1 MKKLLLILLVLTSY
15 FASAQPGY
23 TLINSRY
30 SWLAGKF
37 TALNLPV
44 GSGPAALTA
53 GQYTASGGIYLDT
66 LGVDA
71 GLYLYINGVWVLQ
84 GQGAAADLP
93 DEFIVVPSVSW
104 KGVGY
109 QFHIQQGAYRIDNV
123 VYASDSASFTLA
135 ASDPTDPRKDVVYV
149 GTDGSYHILQ
159 GTPSPSA
166 AEPQLDGDQLK
177 VTVIDVPA
185 GSTVPTLTQEVIYNE
200 NIEWTETHTSVT
212 VDPNSTGNA
221 WIGTKATNITNINH
235 GDGITWTR
243 PIGFVSVLNYQAI
256 SFSIDLKAILAT
268 TTNLRVSFF
277 SSGIQVSNEVNINLN
292 KNSLVYQAN
301 TIPMSQFT
309 FSNYNVNAVRLR
321 YTNSAGATV
330 HTGFYVDYIHLVA
343 GFSQPGG
350 GGDFNY
356 TLVMPSGFAVSPA
369 TVSNNGT
376 HTVTGAG
383 STSQYIDGTGA
394 LRSFTAWNT
403 QGAIDGVAKTAFG
416 FGISGNIFYQQYAD
430 ATYPGLLSALNW
442 RRFDTAAQ
450 RTVTNGATGDTLAAF
465 VDNYT
470 TLIKSLKDSTGIGI
484 IDRGDYLAIYAT
496 GGGGGGEKFGV
507 SGEDDVAAE
516 VRAFAANGFPFTIS
530 TDANDISFEN
540 ADPGTF
546 SNYIRLQGDGNI
558 ITRSDYLGTIAAIG
572 VNGLGIT
579 LSQDNGVYN
588 IENLVEPS
596 GSTNKMVIWD
606 SVSNRLYVTAIS
618 GGGGG
623 GSGLFPTT
631 GTGTATGNVTGNLDG
646 NTLKVQQVGIDFLS
660 IDPTNNAE
668 SSSLSVLN
676 STGDTK
682 SASLQAS
689 SSSSIAQ
696 FVLIADYDENQTATI
711 QGVVDNSTSTITHTA
726 DTHTFTGNVIAED
739 NFLIGGTSV
748 ATSATTTLHLF
759 NGTAP
764 SASITDGVLLYAQD
778 NSSSSELKVRDEAGN
793 VTTLSPHNFSGI
805 GQKSE
810 EMAWAYYSEKDG
822 TYINVDML
830 KLVRLVEKLTGEKLV
845 FIGKK

>member
-1 MKKLLLILLVLTSY
+1 MKKILLALL
-15 FASAQPGY
+15 
-23 TLINSRY
+23 TLISISSFSQTTGYLRYDSVKIMKQNGNS
-30 SWLAGKF
+30 
-37 TALNLPV
+37 NLIIENATRDTIGFLYNYGGGRTRFEAIRAVP
-44 GSGPAALTA
+44 
-53 GQYTASGGIYLDT
+53 GGIKVGEDT
-66 LGVDA
+66 IQVAVNGPDEIIA
-71 GLYLYINGVWVLQ
+71 GL
-84 GQGAAADLP
+84 
-93 DEFIVVPSVSW
+93 SVSW

-109 QFHIQQGAYRIDNV
+109 QFYVQEGVYRIDNV
-123 VYASDSASFTLA
+123 IYTSDSGSVTFP
-135 ASDPTDPRKDVVYV
+135 ASDPTDPRKDVLYV
-149 GTDGSYHILQ
+149 GTDGAFHILQ
-159 GTPSPSA
+159 GTPAPAA
-166 AEPQLDGDQLK
+166 AEPQLEGDQLK

-235 GDGITWTR
+235 GDVITWTR

-256 SFSIDLKAILAT
+256 SFAIDLKAILAT

-394 LRSFTAWNT
+394 LRTFTAWNT

-416 FGISGNIFYQQYAD
+416 YGISGNIFYQQYAD

-450 RTVTNGATGDTLAAF
+450 RAVTNGATGDTLAAF

-470 TLIKSLKDSTGIGI
+470 TLIKSLKDSTGIGFAVYPEYI
-484 IDRGDYLAIYAT
+484 SIYAT
-496 GGGGGGEKFGV
+496 GGGGG
-507 SGEDDVAAE
+507 SGLLPTSGTGTATGNVIGDLDGNSLQINNGDISLSSPVTGGTNSIVFNQSDNLIIKSQIGSDITSISMLGDVMAIHSST
-516 VRAFAANGFPFTIS
+516 GLYTIS
-530 TDANDISFEN
+530 NLSDDLAATKMLVWN
-540 ADPGTF
+540 AG
-546 SNYIRLQGDGNI
+546 
-558 ITRSDYLGTIAAIG
+558 AIG
-572 VNGLGIT
+572 T
-579 LSQDNGVYN
+579 QD
-588 IENLVEPS
+588 I
-596 GSTNKMVIWD
+596 
-606 SVSNRLYVTAIS
+606 A
-618 GGGGG
+618 GGGG

-631 GTGTATGNVTGNLDG
+631 GTGTATGNVIGDLAT
-646 NTLKVQQVGIDFLS
+646 NTFTI
-660 IDPTNNAE
+660 
-668 SSSLSVLN
+668 SSSDYPDGLFKIFNTNGRVTIGDVDGAGNETIIRVTDDIGEILFSAGVNIFNGGNNNVL
-676 STGDTK
+676 
-682 SASLQAS
+682 
-689 SSSSIAQ
+689 
-696 FVLIADYDENQTATI
+696 V
-711 QGVVDNSTSTITHTA
+711 
-726 DTHTFTGNVIAED
+726 
-739 NFLIGGTSV
+739 GGTSP
-748 ATSATTTLHLF
+748 ATSATSTLHLF

-764 SASITDGVLLYAQD
+764 SASVTDGVLLYAQD

-793 VTTLSPHNFSGI
+793 VTTLSPHNFGFI
-805 GQKSE
+805 PGGRSE
-810 EMAWAYYSEKDG
+810 QMAWAFYSEKDG